1 MSFTEFLP
9 TRRPKPTSRP
19 HPTRLRLEQLEDRA
33 VPSVNV
39 VEMEPNNTMV
49 AANAVPLG
57 FDAGEDTAVIVNGGI
72 STPGDRDWFR
82 VELNPGDV
90 IGAALHGKGGLDPT
104 LRLVDSTASSL
115 VFNDNQFNFGG
126 LLPAESPL
134 PRLHDDI
141 PGGNN
146 SSRDSAIYYVINTA
160 GTYFLEVAGAAD
172 ATTGAYDLE
181 LVVARPALE
190 ALPVGSKQILLVDFD
205 GATVNAKKGNPP
217 VAGTARLSPLSQ
229 FLPDWGLAA
238 ADEGPLIDAILA
250 QFQENLS
257 QDVRD
262 FGLNGDYAQTGIPGQ
277 FDIEIRNSR
286 DHVDDFG
293 INPLVTRAVIGGT
306 TAEAGFSGGQ
316 AGVIDPGNFSTDDQP
331 VVTLSWIREF
341 GFDQIPVASGRTKIE
356 LLAMEIGLLAAH
368 EVGHVFGNYHTDAS
382 IADPFNG
389 APNIMDQFRMITRS
403 IGPDGVFGSA
413 DDVDVDFGVD
423 SFATTEGFR
432 GIEDTLNVI
441 ALGLSTG
448 KGTGDGSSGGSSGS
462 GGGIGYSFAPSDGR
476 VTIAAGFDDLVSV
489 GTFVGIA
496 NIMTMSFRAV
506 DDTAKTS
513 GSDYVA
519 STGTLTFAPGETKTI
534 TIEPRTARRRPTR
547 CSTSTCSG

>member
-1 MSFTEFLP
+1 
-9 TRRPKPTSRP
+9 
-19 HPTRLRLEQLEDRA
+19 
-33 VPSVNV
+33 
-39 VEMEPNNTMV
+39 
-49 AANAVPLG
+49 
-57 FDAGEDTAVIVNGGI
+57 
-72 STPGDRDWFR
+72 
-82 VELNPGDV
+82 
-90 IGAALHGKGGLDPT
+90 
-104 LRLVDSTASSL
+104 
-115 VFNDNQFNFGG
+115 
-126 LLPAESPL
+126 
-134 PRLHDDI
+134 
-141 PGGNN
+141 
-146 SSRDSAIYYVINTA
+146 
-160 GTYFLEVAGAAD
+160 
-172 ATTGAYDLE
+172 
-181 LVVARPALE
+181 
-190 ALPVGSKQILLVDFD
+190 
-205 GATVNAKKGNPP
+205 
-217 VAGTARLSPLSQ
+217 
-229 FLPDWGLAA
+229 
-238 ADEGPLIDAILA
+238 
-250 QFQENLS
+250 
-257 QDVRD
+257 
-262 FGLNGDYAQTGIPGQ
+262 
-277 FDIEIRNSR
+277 
-286 DHVDDFG
+286 
-293 INPLVTRAVIGGT
+293 
-306 TAEAGFSGGQ
+306 
-316 AGVIDPGNFSTDDQP
+316 
-331 VVTLSWIREF
+331 LSWIREF

-534 TIEPRTARRRPTR
+534 TIEAKD
-547 CSTSTCSG
+547 SKKEANEMFYFDLFGLSGNALFTKNRSIGTILNDD